1 MRGVNLFSYEE
12 SMDPYYKRM
21 IDHVCVELWT
31 AARQSEGLCGR
42 FSVAILH
49 AFDDAEPVFRRFRIG
64 LEDFRKAAN
73 AGYKAARDQDSRPET
88 AFRAVAALFEPAA
101 ASVEVAPVDDETSCN
116 SFGQEAFDDL
126 GFALIP
132 A

>member
-1 MRGVNLFSYEE
+1 MRGVNLSSCEE

-31 AARQSEGLCGR
+31 GARQSEGRHGR
-42 FSVAILH
+42 FSVAMLD

-73 AGYKAARDQDSRPET
+73 AGYKAARKDNSRPET
-88 AFRAVAALFEPAA
+88 AFRAVAALFDPAA
-101 ASVEVAPVDDETSCN
+101 ASVEVEPRDNEEPCN
-116 SFGQEAFDDL
+116 SFDQEAFDDW
-126 GFALIP
+126 GFALML